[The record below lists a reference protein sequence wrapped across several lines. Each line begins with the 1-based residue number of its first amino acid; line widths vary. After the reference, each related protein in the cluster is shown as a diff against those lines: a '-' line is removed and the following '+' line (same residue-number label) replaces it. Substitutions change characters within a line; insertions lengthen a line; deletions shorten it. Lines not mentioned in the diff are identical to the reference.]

1 MSVIAILVTKAGH
14 GPLYM
19 FPGLSRKRL
28 SIHIAK
34 DFPCRTGCFSYKD
47 YLRAGL
53 CHLPGYHHVQSGRL
67 GHLNVDILTH
77 R

>member
-1 MSVIAILVTKAGH
+1 MPCLKSTQRVTDLGEKGDNEISYLSAIAILVTKAGH

-34 DFPCRTGCFSYKD
+34 DSFPAEQLASATRI
-47 YLRAGL
+47 A
-53 CHLPGYHHVQSGRL
+53 
-67 GHLNVDILTH
+67 
-77 R
+77 